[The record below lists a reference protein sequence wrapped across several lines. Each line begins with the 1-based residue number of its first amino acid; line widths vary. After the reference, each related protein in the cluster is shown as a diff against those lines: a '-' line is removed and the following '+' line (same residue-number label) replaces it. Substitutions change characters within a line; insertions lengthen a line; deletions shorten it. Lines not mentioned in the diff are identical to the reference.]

1 MTWMDVEIKSYL
13 RATAPSRSSR
23 SVYAFQFDT
32 PDYRWYKCWY
42 CKNLS
47 HWPDTCPKLSAVRIN
62 WCIKVAKENHV
73 YFSCKK
79 AATSKHRVDNC
90 RRHQKCTKTENGREC
105 MHFHHPLVHKS
116 TAVEVGIV

>member
-1 MTWMDVEIKSYL
+1 MLLPHQDLVD
-13 RATAPSRSSR
+13 
-23 SVYAFQFDT
+23 QFMPFNST
-32 PDYRWYKCWY
+32 HPTRGGTNAGTVKI
-42 CKNLS
+42 LP

-79 AATSKHRVDNC
+79 AVRRKHRVDNC

-116 TAVEVGIV
+116 TAVEVGVV